1 MMASAMLRPTVQTV
15 KTVEVTNSSE
25 PSCVNV
31 ISVSSGVE
39 NSKFF
44 VSLTQLTNNSDFH
57 IVKIPVEC
65 VPDLIRH
72 IASTSLSVYTKSL
85 QDAVIPDITKLVPHN
100 YPKHR

>member
-1 MMASAMLRPTVQTV
+1 MASAMLKPTVQAV
-15 KTVEVTNSSE
+15 KTVEVNISSE

-44 VSLTQLTNNSDFH
+44 VSLTQLTSNSNSH

-85 QDAVIPDITKLVPHN
+85 QDAVIPDISKFVSHSYTKN
-100 YPKHR
+100 R